1 MARKDYYRILG
12 VSRGASREEIRK
24 AYRKLARRHHPDR
37 NEGDPLCEERLKE
50 INEAYSVL
58 GDPEKKKAYDG
69 EFTISSSRS
78 HTPARDWGKAVG
90 ESGGFVGAPLWERL
104 VARFFHDPLADEFRF
119 GSACRPMRSEPLP
132 PRSMVGKRSAGA
144 KGPSVEVHIEMA
156 ESHRDR
162 GEERWVSYRV
172 GDRMETVLVKIP
184 PGTVDGTRLR
194 MAGRGVESPQGGPP
208 GDLYIV
214 VHLVPDP

>member
-58 GDPEKKKAYDG
+58 GDPEKKKAYDADS
-69 EFTISSSRS
+69 TTLSPRS
-78 HTPARDWGKAVG
+78 PKPARDGGEAVAK
-90 ESGGFVGAPLWERL
+90 SPGFARAPLWERL
-104 VARFFHDPLADEFRF
+104 VTRVFHDPVVNELRLGSTFRN
-119 GSACRPMRSEPLP
+119 MRSEPLP
-132 PRSMVGKRSAGA
+132 QMSIGGKRSAGA

-184 PGTVDGTRLR
+184 PGAVDGTRLR
-194 MAGRGVESPQGGPP
+194 MAGRGAESPHGGPP

-214 VHLVPDP
+214 VHLVPDA